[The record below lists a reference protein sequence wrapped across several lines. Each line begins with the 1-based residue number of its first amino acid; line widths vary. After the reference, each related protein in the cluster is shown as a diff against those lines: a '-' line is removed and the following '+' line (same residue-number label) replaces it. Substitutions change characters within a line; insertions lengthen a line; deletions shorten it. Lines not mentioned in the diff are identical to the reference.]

1 MIEVKNLTKKYGDH
15 VAVDNLS
22 FTVDEGQVYGFL
34 GPNGAGK
41 STTMNIMTG
50 YLAPTEGDVIINGHN
65 IIEEPEAA
73 KKTVGYLPEIPPLY
87 VDMTVREYL
96 KFVAELKKVP
106 KIEINTVL
114 HDIMDEL
121 GVTDV
126 ADRLIRH
133 LSKGYRQRVG
143 FAQALIGNPETLI
156 LDEPTVG
163 LDPKQII
170 EIRELIKSLGRKHTV
185 ILSSHILSEVS
196 EICDTVLIISKGK
209 LVACDTPEN
218 LAKGQSETASVTV
231 TSPDSK
237 TEVLQE
243 LLTVAQAEDISISVD
258 DQKLVHAIVT
268 VPGNEDPR
276 REIVQ
281 ALKSRNCEYYSV
293 DVKKASLED
302 IFLELTANEKED
314 QIAEDEEAMDDKT
327 EADSAEASQGN
338 DTLALSGFQSNAEDS
353 AAGEAESAAAA
364 AADAA
369 SGAVGNSADAIET
382 AVGKTADAAE
392 AAAHDA
398 ASGLTGGEDRK

>member
-1 MIEVKNLTKKYGDH
+1 M
-15 VAVDNLS
+15 AVDNLS

-237 TEVLQE
+237 TEVLQA